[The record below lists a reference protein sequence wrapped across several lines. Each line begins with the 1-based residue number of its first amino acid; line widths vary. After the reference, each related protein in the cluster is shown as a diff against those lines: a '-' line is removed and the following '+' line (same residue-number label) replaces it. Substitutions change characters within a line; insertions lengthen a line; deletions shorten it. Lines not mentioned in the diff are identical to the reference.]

1 MTAYKKTMRE
11 ALEEVSSYIEEVEL
25 DENKN
30 LIKDY
35 EKYMSQS
42 GKTSSN
48 AIDYL
53 MSMPKYKRMTKD
65 QMAKIIGDY
74 RRKGVFKNEFEL
86 DEDAIL
92 DLEVKIEK
100 LEKKKNRTPK
110 EEQLLRKM
118 KNKIHKIRNEEV
130 ELDEGIVG
138 NLAKAAAKGVVR
150 AVKKKSAD
158 VVKKVADKTG
168 YTKGKEFVKK
178 VGSGID
184 RVKKAA
190 KTGEEVELD
199 EKKILV
205 ADPKTQVVIKID
217 EKDWPKYEK
226 KGYVQAEETELDE
239 VKMSPK
245 QIAALKKA
253 YEPMR
258 GGRISTDNATKL
270 GKLMDKFDKDKDL
283 LIQLFKADIPFVS
296 NLAMTR
302 LITKHNMKGAEI
314 NKLKE
319 ELGEQIVNK
328 YLNTKQGSLEESVLE
343 IWKEAAIEED
353 FRMDGRTKAYKEHR
367 AKLESARKARLEKL
381 TAKQKQ
387 LDIDGDGEIEASDL
401 AKLRKG
407 AKPKKEDLEDSP
419 NAANSQHLC
428 AKNVVHEEWGNG
440 ECIPTMHAEPDE
452 EGNIGWYDV
461 MFEHGLERGVAIN
474 ELKVTRSEA
483 HENHKKKNGKML
495 KAKYHEEE
503 IDESYEMGTDEYR
516 KHTQSVT
523 PGQDITDFHN
533 FKVESMKEALAKVWG
548 KAGDELEEYITKDG
562 MRRRVAEGDKRRTEN
577 KDTGKGG
584 KTMTGKT
591 SDVINLK
598 PSTDSK

>member
-1 MTAYKKTMRE
+1 M
-11 ALEEVSSYIEEVEL
+11 
-25 DENKN
+25 
-30 LIKDY
+30 
-35 EKYMSQS
+35 
-42 GKTSSN
+42 
-48 AIDYL
+48 
-53 MSMPKYKRMTKD
+53 
-65 QMAKIIGDY
+65 
-74 RRKGVFKNEFEL
+74 
-86 DEDAIL
+86 
-92 DLEVKIEK
+92 
-100 LEKKKNRTPK
+100 
-110 EEQLLRKM
+110 
-118 KNKIHKIRNEEV
+118 
-130 ELDEGIVG
+130 
-138 NLAKAAAKGVVR
+138 
-150 AVKKKSAD
+150 
-158 VVKKVADKTG
+158 
-168 YTKGKEFVKK
+168 
-178 VGSGID
+178 
-184 RVKKAA
+184 
-190 KTGEEVELD
+190 
-199 EKKILV
+199 V